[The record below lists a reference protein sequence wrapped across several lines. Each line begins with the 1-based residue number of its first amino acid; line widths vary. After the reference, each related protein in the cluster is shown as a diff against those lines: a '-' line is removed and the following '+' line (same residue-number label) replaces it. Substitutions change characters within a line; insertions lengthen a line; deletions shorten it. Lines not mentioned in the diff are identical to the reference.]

1 MRNDPKPAE
10 HNVSIQTISH
20 DYSPNVNTITK
31 EGIGKTVEAPR
42 KGETGCFYLGTI
54 LAQTMCPAVLQRS
67 DAAAE
72 DGCTTAPVSSC
83 SPDGTGG
90 VERAR
95 QLNSRECVCNVSGV
109 GGGPDELAVGTCSSP
124 VPC

>member
-1 MRNDPKPAE
+1 M
-10 HNVSIQTISH
+10 SIQTISH
-20 DYSPNVNTITK
+20 DYSPNININTK
-31 EGIGKTVEAPR
+31 GGNGENSGGAPR
-42 KGETGCFYLGTI
+42 GETGCFYLDTI
-54 LAQTMCPAVLQRS
+54 LAPWVCQAILQLS
-67 DAAAE
+67 GAAA
-72 DGCTTAPVSSC
+72 DNGCTTARVSSY

-95 QLNSRECVCNVSGV
+95 QSSSRENACNVFNV